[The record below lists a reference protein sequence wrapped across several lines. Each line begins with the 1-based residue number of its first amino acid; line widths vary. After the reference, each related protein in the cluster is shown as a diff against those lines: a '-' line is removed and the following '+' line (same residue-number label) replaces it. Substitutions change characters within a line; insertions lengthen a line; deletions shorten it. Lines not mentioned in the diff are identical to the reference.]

1 MLNVNVLFQ
10 LQDEASK
17 PADKIKSKWAGVEDQ
32 AKKVEDAFTKASEKM
47 KKGAK
52 DAREAIEKG
61 VKPKKGKNAKDPQS
75 YWEGLAGS
83 LSEIDDQLGTSFG
96 RISEHLVG
104 VGAKWAALAFAA
116 QAGMRM
122 VEVLHHIRL
131 SAYLTEQQMEG
142 VRVAATEMMVLG
154 AGFDETSR
162 IMGRAVENQIKSRKE
177 LGAFTQAI
185 FKMTKVSDLSEDV
198 AENFALQA
206 VNIHRLDPSRLE
218 AIGSAM
224 LSVRDITKAS
234 TNGLAELI
242 MQSQTFIE
250 RVPQSMKEKTLLNM
264 AAIGGAYEDT
274 GLKASDLADILT
286 RLTDL
291 TDESGVGLRNLAA
304 QGGLGLDG
312 IRESLKKGDV
322 DKLFSAIVRGS
333 KKVASSGLM
342 DLPGALQEVT
352 GLNEQTI
359 RLLARADTAKLE
371 QLVKLTREEA
381 AAGSL
386 LNEKFEQWWRR
397 SWDGIWSRIKNAVQ
411 GFVGGSMSPAGE
423 WFLSLAD
430 RGLSMFQAI
439 GEWFVNNPVG
449 KQIAKWG
456 AFIASA
462 VVGMK
467 LFKGSLGLAATI
479 LKPISFLLGKIGLG
493 LIPKILG
500 GFLRIF
506 TGPIGWII
514 LGIDLLVQNTVGWD
528 KVLEW
533 VSETWGKLKKGIQS
547 ADRYLE
553 NNFTWYKKIKDEV
566 KEIWGWWDGIVE
578 RIEAA
583 DRAEKLRRGVENV
596 GRKRE
601 ARRADLAKLNQIGAL
616 GGGIRQHDI
625 DQIMPSLQPGGNTKL
640 PGALTERPSYL
651 QLLNEA
657 DRRRESGGASQPGK
671 SSGSPD
677 VVASIQKLEATMAR
691 LLSAIPASLGGGYS
705 PSRRDPVEDF
715 DR

>member
-32 AKKVEDAFTKASEKM
+32 AKKVEDAFAKATDKM
-47 KKGAK
+47 KKGTK
-52 DAREAIEKG
+52 EAREAVEKG
-61 VKPKKGKNAKDPQS
+61 IRPKKGKNAKDPQS

-122 VEVLHHIRL
+122 VEVLNHIRL

-142 VRVAATEMMVLG
+142 VRVSATEMMVLG

-198 AENFALQA
+198 AENFAIQA

-218 AIGSAM
+218 AVASAM
-224 LSVRDITKAS
+224 LAVRDITKSS
-234 TNGLAELI
+234 TNELAELI

-274 GLKASDLADILT
+274 GLKASELADILT
-286 RLTDL
+286 RMTDL
-291 TDESGVGLRNLAA
+291 TDESGIGLRNLAA

-312 IRESLKKGDV
+312 IRESLKKGDI

-359 RLLARADTAKLE
+359 RLLARADIGKLE

-381 AAGSL
+381 VAGEL
-386 LNEKFEQWWRR
+386 LNNKFEQWWRR
-397 SWDGIWSRIKNAVQ
+397 SWDGIWSRIKNSVQ
-411 GFVGGSMSPAGE
+411 GFVGGSMAPAGE
-423 WFLSLAD
+423 WFLKLAD

-439 GEWFVNNPVG
+439 GEWFIHNPVG
-449 KQIAKWG
+449 QQLTKWG
-456 AFIASA
+456 SLIASA

-467 LFKGSLGLAATI
+467 FFRGSLGLAATV
-479 LKPISFLLGKIGLG
+479 LKPMTWLLGKLGLG
-493 LIPKILG
+493 MIPRILG
-500 GFLRIF
+500 GFMRIF
-506 TGPIGWII
+506 TGPIGWIA
-514 LGIDLLVQNTVGWD
+514 LGIDLLVSNTIGWN

-533 VSETWGKLKKGIQS
+533 VNENWESVKLGIKT

-566 KEIWGWWDGIVE
+566 KAIWGWWDAIVE

-583 DRAEKLRRGVENV
+583 DRAEKLRRGVKNV
-596 GRKRE
+596 QVKRE
-601 ARRADLAKLNQIGAL
+601 QRREDLAKLNQLAAL
-616 GGGIRQHDI
+616 GGGIKQYSI
-625 DQIMPSLQPGGNTKL
+625 DRVLPSLQPGGNTTL
-640 PGALTERPSYL
+640 PGASTERPSYL
-651 QLLNEA
+651 ELLNEA
-657 DRRRESGGASQPGK
+657 DRRREAGSPPQPGR
-671 SSGSPD
+671 STGSPD

-691 LLSAIPASLGGGYS
+691 LLGSIPSALGGGYS
-705 PSRRDPVEDF
+705 PSRRDPIEDF
-715 DR
+715 R